1 MKTLVLGDYTITF
14 TPSYIS
20 FKSYDTY
27 LKVPATCTIKVFT
40 DSSWNSYNNS
50 FDNYIS
56 IKAGSEEL
64 MLHCLK
70 NNKQAIQS
78 QYNEL
83 ISLLE
88 SYSEPSIL
96 G

>member
-14 TPSYIS
+14 TPSYTS
-20 FKSYDTY
+20 FRSNDKYFKVPNTSTIQIFIECDWAYNYKSRIYY
-27 LKVPATCTIKVFT
+27 LKANINSEPLTLSYVNNDRQTI
-40 DSSWNSYNNS
+40 
-50 FDNYIS
+50 
-56 IKAGSEEL
+56 E
-64 MLHCLK
+64 
-70 NNKQAIQS
+70 S

-96 G
+96 D

>member
-1 MKTLVLGDYTITF
+1 MKTLVLGNYTITF
-14 TPSYIS
+14 TPSYTS
-20 FKSYDTY
+20 FKSYDIY
-27 LKVPATCTIKVFT
+27 LKVPTTCTIKVFT
-40 DSSWNSYNNS
+40 DSRWNSYN
-50 FDNYIS
+50 DQTDYYIS

-64 MLHCLK
+64 MLQYLRG
-70 NNKQAIQS
+70 NKQAIQS

-96 G
+96 D

>member
-14 TPSYIS
+14 TPSYTS
-20 FKSYDTY
+20 FRSNDVY
-27 LKVPATCTIKVFT
+27 LKVPTTSIIKVFT
-40 DSSWNSYNNS
+40 DFNWNSFTDKNDY
-50 FDNYIS
+50 YIS
-56 IKAGSEEL
+56 IRVGSEEL
-64 MLHCLK
+64 MLNYLRD
-70 NNKQAIQS
+70 NKQTIQS

-96 G
+96 D

>member
-14 TPSYIS
+14 TPSYTS
-20 FKSYDTY
+20 FRSNDKYFKLPNTCAFKIHIEANFNHDYTRRYYY
-27 LKVPATCTIKVFT
+27 LNFEAFGEIFT
-40 DSSWNSYNNS
+40 LSHT
-50 FDNYIS
+50 
-56 IKAGSEEL
+56 SEL
-64 MLHCLK
+64 PTV
-70 NNKQAIQS
+70 QS

-96 G
+96 D